1 MLLDITQEDRQ
12 LWVSYFNLDGKTR
25 FKTYDLK
32 PEDMFNWEVCDGGD
46 TKADPKIKNWDGR
59 SVKKIRSRFLN
70 KYRIIEYMG
79 QLSFSDRE
87 LIFGYHFPKTY
98 FVDIEVEVTDAFPEP
113 SKAPNPVTAIC
124 IVTPEKQC
132 IVLATKSLD
141 KKIQSKIQKQID
153 DHFKSIGE
161 DFSFIFKCFDNEYD
175 MLYTF
180 MDTFVK
186 KFSMMTGWNFIQ
198 FDWQYIVNRCKKLG
212 IDPSISSPIGRTFG
226 KHDFPCHVG
235 VMDYLDIYAKWDRTV
250 DIKEDFKLDTV
261 GEAVIGIRKIK
272 YDGTIQDMYEK
283 DYPKYI
289 FYNVVDTA
297 LVYLIHDKI
306 KTMEIALT
314 IAHMTQ
320 ISLFKAGS
328 PVAITE
334 ALLAREFLT
343 RNLVMAKDPKAPPS
357 KREQFEGAFVKE
369 PITGMH
375 NAVAAFDFA
384 SLYPSIMRQL
394 NVSPES
400 FIKKVKPEM
409 REREIGDERIVSVT
423 GAVYSTERSILKD
436 VLSRLYGQRKEYKKE
451 SFRLQQE
458 AYDLEQVM
466 KKQND

>member
-32 PEDMFNWEVCDGGD
+32 PEDMFNWEVCDNGD
-46 TKADPKIKNWDGR
+46 TKADSKIKNWDGR
-59 SVKKIRSRFLN
+59 SVKKVKSRYLN
-70 KYRIIEYMG
+70 KYRVIEYMD

-98 FVDIEVEVTDAFPEP
+98 FVDIEVEVTDSFPEP

-132 IVLATKSLD
+132 IVLATKNLD
-141 KKIQSKIQKQID
+141 RKIQSKIQKQID
-153 DHFKSIGE
+153 EHFKSIGE
-161 DFSFIFKCFDNEYD
+161 EFSFIFKCFDNEYD

-180 MDTFVK
+180 LDTFVK
-186 KFSMMTGWNFIQ
+186 KFSMMTGWNYIQ

-212 IDPSISSPIGRTFG
+212 IDPSLGSPIGRTFG
-226 KHDFPCHVG
+226 KHEFPCHVG

-261 GEAVIGIRKIK
+261 GEAVVGIRKIK

-297 LVYLIHDKI
+297 LVYLIHEKI

-320 ISLFKAGS
+320 ISIFKAAS

-400 FIKKVKPEM
+400 FIKKVKPEF
-409 REREIGDERIVSVT
+409 REREVGEDRIVSVT

-451 SFRLQQE
+451 SFRLQQK
-458 AYDLEQVM
+458 AYDLEQEL
-466 KKQND
+466 KKS